1 MVLSDRT
8 MRSFEALAPFIGV
21 FMDPELAALMV
32 DPEVCDFLAG
42 NPEEAALPG
51 YVETLQKWS
60 VAEDRSWFAYN
71 LGDRRASVA
80 AAEGLAAEVGIAF
93 QPEDILLTRGAHGA
107 LTSAL
112 GMVVDPGDQVV
123 YVSPPWFFYEVL
135 IMHAGATPTRV
146 RCDMQTWDLDVDAI
160 ERALT
165 PKTRMV
171 LINTPNNPTG
181 RIYPAETLD
190 RLGRILAVHEESTG
204 RPLYLLTDEAY
215 NKVLYDGNRMVTP
228 AHHYSRT
235 MLVRTYS
242 KSSLA
247 PGQHVGFLALAP
259 SIPEADREQLR
270 MAYLA
275 SGFATG
281 SGLPDNLMQYALPDI
296 EHITLDIG
304 RLQRR
309 RDRVLEALRAAGYEV
324 HTPEATFYLMP
335 RCPIED
341 DLAFAKRLARE
352 KVLVL
357 PGRAFEMPGWFRIS
371 LTGTDE
377 MVDRALPVFDRAFGD
392 PV

>member
-1 MVLSDRT
+1 
-8 MRSFEALAPFIGV
+8 
-21 FMDPELAALMV
+21 MDPEIAALRG
-32 DPEVCDFLAG
+32 DPDVCDFLAG

-71 LGDRRASVA
+71 LGDARASAA
-80 AAEGLAAEVGIAF
+80 AAEGLSAELGIVF
-93 QPEDILLTRGAHGA
+93 EPQDILLTRGAHGA
-107 LTSAL
+107 LASAL
-112 GMVVDPGDQVV
+112 AMVVDPGDEVV
-123 YVSPPWFFYEVL
+123 FVSPPWFFYEVL
-135 IMHAGATPTRV
+135 IMHVGATPVRV
-146 RCDMQTWDLDVDAI
+146 RCDMQTWDLDVDAL

-165 PKTRMV
+165 PKTRVV

-190 RLGRILAVHEESTG
+190 RLGRILATHEETTG
-204 RPLYLLTDEAY
+204 RPLYLLSDEAY
-215 NKVLYDGNRMVTP
+215 SKVLFDGNRMVTP
-228 AHHYSRT
+228 AHHYART
-235 MLVRTYS
+235 ILVHTYS

-247 PGQHVGFLALAP
+247 PGQHIGYLALPP
-259 SIPEADREQLR
+259 SMSEADREQLR
-270 MAYLA
+270 FAYLA
-275 SGFATG
+275 SVVAMGV
-281 SGLPDNLMQYALPDI
+281 GLPDNLMQYALPEI
-296 EHITLDIG
+296 EHITLDMG

-309 RDRVLEALRAAGYEV
+309 RDRMLQALRAAGCDV
-324 HTPEATFYLMP
+324 HTPEATFYLMG
-335 RCPIED
+335 RCPIDD

-377 MVDRALPVFDRAFGD
+377 MVGRALPVLERAFAD